1 MKNFA
6 KLFVIAA
13 ISAVIG
19 FSMFACGGGG
29 GGGPGNRNSPVDP
42 NPIIPG
48 NPGGDNPGGTIGGEE
63 PVPSTHWSITW
74 YLNGGF
80 IFDSQKG
87 YYPTQIEKGKVLK
100 NPFDYDDINP
110 AQSSYTFEK
119 WYADPNLSVPYDFS
133 KPVNAD
139 LNLYA
144 GWFLGQ
150 TQGEIVPGASL
161 KAKLDYVTNMAQGEK
176 TKTYVIY
183 VDEDEAIDPY
193 TPLRFGPSIDKNITV
208 ILYGRNGEK
217 VVSLKSNGAMFT
229 VGNCYTLVLDR
240 NITLKGRDNNNNT
253 MIDVESDGKLEM
265 RFGSK
270 ITGNNNSGEN
280 GGAVNALGTF
290 TMNGGKISGNTSRSR
305 AGGVRVGGGSFTMNG
320 GEISGNIAKADSI
333 NSGGGGVYLTLF
345 NSSFTMNGGVISGNV
360 AEGHDG
366 GGGVM
371 VGYVANLGNYK
382 TTFTMNGGEISGNEA
397 LGIMLTDNDGGR
409 NYVGIS
415 GGGVLVCSPHEFIMN
430 GGRISGNKAIGSGK
444 STGNSDAIAYGGGVA
459 VRASGSF
466 IMNGGEIFGNTA
478 QPYGTAKSYGGG
490 VYIQS
495 YTSMPSGTHIT
506 AKFRMVNGTI
516 YGSNASASLRNT
528 AKSNA
533 ALVASTENPS
543 AAMGFAV
550 ADSEYGTFSGTTWIK
565 KGDLG
570 SSDNTIRVVNGVLQ

>member
-13 ISAVIG
+13 IAAAIGFAVI
-19 FSMFACGGGG
+19 AC
-29 GGGPGNRNSPVDP
+29 
-42 NPIIPG
+42 
-48 NPGGDNPGGTIGGEE
+48 DNPGGTIGGEE

-87 YYPTQIEKGKVLK
+87 YYPTQIKKGEVLK

-150 TQGEIVPGASL
+150 TQGEVVPGTSL

-193 TPLRFGPSIDKNITV
+193 TLKFGPSIDKNITV
-208 ILYGRNGEK
+208 ILHGRDVEK
-217 VVSLKSNGAMFT
+217 VVSLKSDGAMFT

-240 NITLKGRDNNNNT
+240 NITLKGRDNNNAT
-253 MIDVESDGKLEM
+253 MINVEKEGKLEM

-270 ITGNNNSGEN
+270 ITGNNKSWST
-280 GGAVNALGTF
+280 GGAVYVLGTF
-290 TMNGGKISGNTSRSR
+290 TMNGGKISDNTAMER
-305 AGGVRVGGGSFTMNG
+305 AGGVYVGGGSFTMNG
-320 GEISGNIAKADSI
+320 GEISGNIAKAASI
-333 NSGGGGVYLTLF
+333 NSGGGGVYLNLA
-345 NSSFTMNGGVISGNV
+345 NSSFTMNGGKISGNV

-371 VGYVANLGNYK
+371 VGYVANSGNNK

-397 LGIMLTDNDGGR
+397 LGIMIDANGLR
-409 NYVGIS
+409 NYVGSS

-444 STGNSDAIAYGGGVA
+444 TINNRDAIAYGGGVA

-478 QPYGTAKSYGGG
+478 QPYGTAVSYGGG

-495 YTSMPSGTHIT
+495 YTSNPSGTHIT

-528 AKSNA
+528 AQSKA

-543 AAMGFAV
+543 VAMGFAV
-550 ADSEYGTFSGTTWIK
+550 ADSEYGTFSGSTWIK

-570 SSDNTIRVVNGVLQ
+570 SSDNTIRVVNGNLQ